1 MELPPFRGKLIII
14 IITSITTNQ
23 SKLVALTLP
32 DIIAMTL
39 LDTVVLTL
47 PDTAALTLP
56 DTVAL
61 TLPDTDHANFTLTFN
76 LIQEF
81 WGFCYQAF

>member
-1 MELPPFRGKLIII
+1 MELSPFRDNFIII
-14 IITSITTNQ
+14 IIINSFTTNQ
-23 SKLVALTLP
+23 SKLVAL
-32 DIIAMTL
+32 TL